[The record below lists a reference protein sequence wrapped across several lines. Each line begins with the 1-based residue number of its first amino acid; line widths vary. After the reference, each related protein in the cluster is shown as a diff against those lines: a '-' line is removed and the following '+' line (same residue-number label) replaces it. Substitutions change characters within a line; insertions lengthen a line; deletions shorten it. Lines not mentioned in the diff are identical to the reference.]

1 MSLHS
6 LVVKIV
12 GDNKQFN
19 ETIANTEKKLS
30 ETTKGLET
38 VANNMTSV
46 GDSMTKGITLPL
58 AAAGAVLLK
67 IGTDFDD
74 AYDKIRI
81 GSGAT
86 GEALEGLKEDFKEVA
101 KDSASSFDDI
111 SSAIADYNTRLGL
124 TGKPLQELSK
134 QITNVSRITETDLN
148 TNITQSAKLFNN
160 WQIATEKQSKTLDLM
175 FVASQQTGIGI
186 DRLMT
191 SVTEYGPIL
200 RGMGYDLESATA
212 LIAGFD
218 KAGVN
223 VQETLATM
231 KIAMRNLAKEGF
243 TDPQEALSMYIEKIE
258 NAGSSIE
265 ATRIAAELFGSR
277 GGAVMGAAIREGRL
291 ELDDL
296 IESLKTSKETINA
309 VAEETDDWKENL
321 TKLKNEAMIQLE
333 PIANKVFDSLGRAVE
348 GISPKIKELAGW
360 FGNLTDSQTDNILK
374 WGLLIAA
381 IGPAISIIGR
391 TTTGIIQLRNN
402 ILLLNTAVKAS
413 PILMGSVVTA
423 SVAGMVAVLGMYF
436 TAMYNAGNANMEAAE
451 KIKEKE
457 KADNDAVIAEK
468 NRQVILEGTT
478 QTLRALTDEEK
489 ENIKTIE
496 LSLQDYQD
504 YTQRQQE
511 AKEAILGVKEA
522 TEESTLETTKNKIA
536 NEQNKTMIDDLM
548 RTYDL
553 TEEAAKEYA
562 EAEGLLASATDDA
575 TEAIDGQTKSIDKL
589 RNEFNKLISDIF
601 GHITT
606 YNDFEE
612 ANIAVREAEKALAE
626 AIKEHGKQSDEAVRA
641 QNNLDNAMINSIQT
655 SFELSTSIK
664 ATAEQQKEARQKAIE
679 LGLEFINTGQ
689 IGVDQFWEMASE
701 FGLSSTEIIR
711 LAGEMGLEIDEATR
725 DRLTVLDI
733 DDVVARAKMNE
744 YIKLIAN
751 IPTSIQTKV
760 EARAN
765 IIWSSSKGAMDGG
778 IITPNGVVQKFANGG
793 IAGYKKGGIID
804 KVLSASSGMI
814 TPSYDNGG
822 ILSLLHKNEVVLNSK
837 QTRNLAELIFGLA
850 NTRFAASQEY
860 GNTGQPLIIKN
871 VIELDGSIIYEKTE
885 EHLYRSQRLKQI
897 GAGIR

>member
-134 QITNVSRITETDLN
+134 QITNVSRITGTDLN

-309 VAEETDDWKENL
+309 VAEETDDWKEKL

-423 SVAGMVAVLGMYF
+423 AVALLGWATDKAGDSVDNLSDSIGNKLGATAIRTIIPIGQLKQGIEENIAVAKALKEGYLS
-436 TAMYNAGNANMEAAE
+436 ADEAAHINIFTIDKYLKLIE
-451 KIKEKE
+451 KRKAAEEDITEKE
-457 KADNDAVIAEK
+457 IPSYIEAISQKDSS
-468 NRQVILEGTT
+468 
-478 QTLRALTDEEK
+478 
-489 ENIKTIE
+489 ENINIITLKKHKKAAEDDSGAIGEQTKDIE
-496 LSLQDYQD
+496 
-504 YTQRQQE
+504 
-511 AKEAILGVKEA
+511 
-522 TEESTLETTKNKIA
+522 
-536 NEQNKTMIDDLM
+536 EQ
-548 RTYDL
+548 
-553 TEEAAKEYA
+553 
-562 EAEGLLASATDDA
+562 
-575 TEAIDGQTKSIDKL
+575 TEAIEELRSEFNRLIDKL
-589 RNEFNKLISDIF
+589 F

-612 ANIAVREAEKALAE
+612 ANIAVKEAEKALAE

-664 ATAEQQKEARQKAIE
+664 ATAEQQEEARKKAVE

-689 IGVDQFWEMASE
+689 ISVVAFAEMAKQ
-701 FGLSSTEIIR
+701 FDVSSGEII
-711 LAGEMGLEIDEATR
+711 AWAEEMGI
-725 DRLTVLDI
+725 VLDETTKDRI
-733 DDVVARAKMNE
+733 IHLGLE
-744 YIKLIAN
+744 
-751 IPTSIQTKV
+751 TSGFD
-760 EARAN
+760 
-765 IIWSSSKGAMDGG
+765 SSLSAAINRLNNLDRRMGLYAGGG
-778 IITPNGVVQKFANGG
+778 IVGYANGG
-793 IAGYKKGGIID
+793 IMPKAAGGGIIN

-822 ILSLLHKNEVVLNSK
+822 ILTMLHKNEVVLNTK

-850 NTRFAASQEY
+850 NTRFTGNQEY
-860 GNTGQPLIIKN
+860 GNPGTPIIIKN
-871 VIELDGSIIYEKTE
+871 VIELDGNIIYEKTDDYI
-885 EHLYRSQRLKQI
+885 LGKTKDSLI
-897 GAGIR
+897 GQGIRR

>member
-134 QITNVSRITETDLN
+134 QITNVSRITGTDLN

-391 TTTGIIQLRNN
+391 TTTGIIQLRNA
-402 ILLLNTAVKAS
+402 ILTLNTGISSFAANGSILAQVFTGLASGLSLFAAQVPAIPAFVEDMGLLKQASGDLRVINNNMKGQRFANYFWSGREGAEANEKIHEYIDIIQNLANTLSTAS
-413 PILMGSVVTA
+413 PEIQARALELNDAFNQSPKALEDFKNLAVGLTELKNVAEDTTGSIDKQ
-423 SVAGMVAVLGMYF
+423 
-436 TAMYNAGNANMEAAE
+436 NIIMEE
-451 KIKEKE
+451 HTKKLENQGYTTE
-457 KADNDAVIAEK
+457 KA
-468 NRQVILEGTT
+468 T
-478 QTLRALTDEEK
+478 
-489 ENIKTIE
+489 E
-496 LSLQDYQD
+496 L
-504 YTQRQQE
+504 
-511 AKEAILGVKEA
+511 
-522 TEESTLETTKNKIA
+522 
-536 NEQNKTMIDDLM
+536 
-548 RTYDL
+548 
-553 TEEAAKEYA
+553 AKEYA
-562 EAEGLLASATDDA
+562 ESLGYETEATEELKQSNDELIDSIYKLYNLYQSTTESVWAFDDAIKNYNEVMANSAATDREKQEALFAAQDQWEIFHASLLEEQETVGTNIKRQEELQEEYTKAGLKAVDA
-575 TEAIDGQTKSIDKL
+575 GI
-589 RNEFNKLISDIF
+589 IS
-601 GHITT
+601 
-606 YNDFEE
+606 E
-612 ANIAVREAEKALAE
+612 
-626 AIKEHGKQSDEAVRA
+626 
-641 QNNLDNAMINSIQT
+641 
-655 SFELSTSIK
+655 
-664 ATAEQQKEARQKAIE
+664 TA
-679 LGLEFINTGQ
+679 FINMAK
-689 IGVDQFWEMASE
+689 QFNI
-701 FGLSSTEIIR
+701 SSGEIIAW
-711 LAGEMGLEIDEATR
+711 AGEMGI
-725 DRLTVLDI
+725 VLDETTKERI
-733 DDVVARAKMNE
+733 
-744 YIKLIAN
+744 IKLGLD
-751 IPTSIQTKV
+751 TSGFD
-760 EARAN
+760 
-765 IIWSSSKGAMDGG
+765 SSLSAAINRLKDLDRRMGLEGFASGGIVGYKEGG
-778 IITPNGVVQKFANGG
+778 IIN
-793 IAGYKKGGIID
+793 

-822 ILSLLHKNEVVLNSK
+822 ILTMLHKNEVVLNTK

-850 NTRFAASQEY
+850 NTRFTGNQEY
-860 GNTGQPLIIKN
+860 GNPGTPITIKN
-871 VIELDGSIIYEKTE
+871 VIELDGNIIYEKTDDYI
-885 EHLYRSQRLKQI
+885 LGKTKDSLI
-897 GAGIR
+897 GQGIRR

>member
-111 SSAIADYNTRLGL
+111 STAVADLNTRLGL

-277 GGAVMGAAIREGRL
+277 GGAIMGAAIREGRL

-296 IESLKTSKETINA
+296 IESLKTSKETING
-309 VAEETDDWKENL
+309 VAEATDDWKEKL
-321 TKLKNEAMIQLE
+321 QKLKNETMIQLE
-333 PIANKVFDSLGRAVE
+333 PVANKVFDSIGRAVE
-348 GISPKIKELAGW
+348 KVSPKIEELTKW
-360 FGNLTDSQTDNILK
+360 FGSLTEEQTDNILK
-374 WGLLIAA
+374 WGLLLAA
-381 IGPAISIIGR
+381 IGPVLSIAGR
-391 TTTGIIQLRNN
+391 TTTGIIQLRNS
-402 ILLLNTAVKAS
+402 ILLLNKATMAS
-413 PILMGSVVTA
+413 PILMGTA
-423 SVAGMVAVLGMYF
+423 GAIGATVGAVAGTIFLTGDSAKY
-436 TAMYNAGNANMEAAE
+436 AS
-451 KIKEKE
+451 
-457 KADNDAVIAEK
+457 DNIDK
-468 NRQVILEGTT
+468 LKQVIWETEKGLANYERAAKDMAAVNAEIAPKELYERNLELLNSVQNLGSAFPE
-478 QTLRALTDEEK
+478 LID
-489 ENIKTIE
+489 KTIE
-496 LSLQDYQD
+496 LENSYKTGKISLDDYNNSLGKLVD
-504 YTQRQQE
+504 E
-511 AKEAILGVKEA
+511 ARMKNWAGQLTAVKTAMHQGRIEA
-522 TEESTLETTKNKIA
+522 TNLEAAESELA
-536 NEQNKTMIDDLM
+536 EQ
-548 RTYDL
+548 
-553 TEEAAKEYA
+553 TEEATMSIE
-562 EAEGLLASATDDA
+562 EQ
-575 TEAIDGQTKSIDKL
+575 GQAVDKL
-589 RNEFNKLISDIF
+589 RDEFNKLLGDIF

-626 AIKEHGKQSDEAVRA
+626 AIKEHGENSDEATRA
-641 QNNLDNAMINSIQT
+641 QNNLDDAMIDSIQT
-655 SFELSTSIK
+655 AFELSTSID
-664 ATAEQQKEARQKAIE
+664 ATAEQQEEARKKAVE
-679 LGLEFINTGQ
+679 LGLEFINTRQ
-689 IGVDQFWEMASE
+689 IGVDQFREMAKE
-701 FGLSSTEIIR
+701 FDVSSGEII
-711 LAGEMGLEIDEATR
+711 AWAEEMGI
-725 DRLTVLDI
+725 VLDETTKDRI
-733 DDVVARAKMNE
+733 IHLGLETSGFDSSLSAAINRLNNLDVRMGLYA
-744 YIKLIAN
+744 
-751 IPTSIQTKV
+751 
-760 EARAN
+760 
-765 IIWSSSKGAMDGG
+765 GGG
-778 IITPNGVVQKFANGG
+778 IVGYANGG
-793 IAGYKKGGIID
+793 IMPKAAEGGIIN
-804 KVLSASSGMI
+804 KVLSASAGMI

-822 ILSLLHKNEVVLNSK
+822 ILSLLHKNEVVLNAG
-837 QTRNLAELIFGLA
+837 QTKNLAELIFGLA
-850 NTRFAASQEY
+850 NTRFSGSQEY
-860 GNTGQPLIIKN
+860 GDAGAPITINN